1 MELPEALSSHRC
13 RALLALA
20 TVVIAALLIGIGSA
34 SVAVR
39 TMRPVVK
46 NGAWRTSLTTGS
58 TEAGLY
64 ERARVAIFAL
74 LALNRTEA
82 LYFIADV
89 DYRIE
94 GRDVDARWWSIT
106 AYAGDFF
113 LIDNPAR
120 RYSYNMANVQREPNG
135 RFIIR
140 LSRSEKQANWLPT
153 GRASAIRVCLR
164 LYEAAPAILED
175 PGAVSLPS
183 IIRESCS

>member
-1 MELPEALSSHRC
+1 MKSLFALS
-13 RALLALA
+13 

-39 TMRPVVK
+39 TMHPVVK
-46 NGAWRTSLTTGS
+46 NGALRTSLTTGS
-58 TEAGLY
+58 TEAGLH

-74 LALNRTEA
+74 LALNKTEA

-89 DYRIE
+89 DSAGAALEPRCDYRIE

-113 LIDNPAR
+113 LIDNPAS

-140 LSRSEKQANWLPT
+140 LSRSEKQGNWLPT
-153 GRASAIRVCLR
+153 GRASAIRMCLR

-183 IIRESCS
+183 ILRDSCS